1 MRHLS
6 LKLRQV
12 SLILQ
17 IFFTAFLQ
25 IALRFKIYF
34 LMPQYS
40 QLTAMLAITRAG
52 LKSIFRSPSSVIFG
66 FAFPFVFILVF
77 GFIGNNGGV
86 PVYKI
91 ALDKNC
97 DTANALFDSI
107 KASNRIKIVRF
118 RNDKELRDNLVKGKI
133 TGIFNIRKNETA
145 IPAYTYTIST
155 TSASNDKWP
164 QFMPVVNNI
173 VNTISNQKY
182 NNRPT
187 FAVPD
192 FNYKRDIEEIREYKT
207 IDFILPG
214 QLGFSLLS
222 SGVFG
227 VAFMFF
233 NLRNTLVL
241 KRFFATPISRT
252 YIILGEGLA
261 RILFQMLTA
270 IVIIVAGHFIFGFT
284 LIHGLYT
291 LLEMLVLSF
300 IGLIVFMGLGF
311 IVSGLATSDSTIPP
325 FANLLTLPQFLLG
338 GTFFSVD
345 VFPKWLQPISNAL
358 PLTHLNTAMRAVAF
372 EGQNLWDVKTE
383 IGILLLWGVIVYAV
397 AVKVFK
403 WE

>member
-1 MRHLS
+1 MP
-6 LKLRQV
+6 KL
-12 SLILQ
+12 LL
-17 IFFTAFLQ
+17 
-25 IALRFKIYF
+25 
-34 LMPQYS
+34 LMQRYS
-40 QLTAMLAITRAG
+40 QLSAMLAISKAS
-52 LKSIFRSPSSVIFG
+52 LLAQFRSPSAVLFS
-66 FAFPFVFILVF
+66 FAFPFIFILVF

-91 ALDKNC
+91 ALGKNC
-97 DTANALFDSI
+97 DTTNALFDSL
-107 KASNRIKIVRF
+107 KTSNRIKMMYF
-118 RNDKELRDNLVKGKI
+118 KNEQELRSNLIKGKI
-133 TGIFNIRKNETA
+133 TGIFTIKKNSTEV
-145 IPAYTYTIST
+145 PAYTYTIST

-164 QFMPVVNNI
+164 QFMPIVNNI
-173 VNTISNQKY
+173 VNKISNEKY
-182 NNRPT
+182 ANRPT
-187 FAVPD
+187 YAIPD
-192 FNYKRDIEEIREYKT
+192 FDYVRDVETIREYKT

-252 YIILGEGLA
+252 HIILGEGLA
-261 RILFQMLTA
+261 RVLFQMLTA
-270 IVIIVAGHFIFGFT
+270 IVIILAGRFLFGFT
-284 LIHGLYT
+284 LINGLVT

-300 IGLIVFMGLGF
+300 LGLVVFMGLGF
-311 IVSGLATSDSTIPP
+311 IVSGLATSDSSIPP

-338 GTFFSVD
+338 GTFFSVEA
-345 VFPKWLQPISNAL
+345 FPKWLQPISKAL

-372 EGQNLWDVKTE
+372 EGQNLWEVKNE
-383 IGILLLWGVIVYAV
+383 VGILLLWGVLIYAV